1 MKVGVYNRY
10 WRTGG
15 GAETYGAAVAQ
26 VLARHHDVD
35 LLGPDDVDLAH
46 LAERLRLDLSGIG
59 MVVLRDRPGAVLR
72 ASRAYDLF
80 VNVSFMSDDDAG
92 APHNLYITHFPARS
106 AGDLNVAQRL
116 AIRVF
121 GPLVRA
127 QAVDTAWG
135 EGFYPREG
143 RRPRYFWTAAEA
155 SFFVEARGDRDVAVR
170 LVFRDQRPPGLPP
183 AEVSI
188 LVEGSPAAS
197 RTIGGGGSALARR
210 RAYSQEHHHRWS
222 AILKDARL

>member
-35 LLGPDDVDLAH
+35 LLGPDEVDLDH

-72 ASRAYDLF
+72 ASRGYDLF

-116 AIRVF
+116 AIRAL

-135 EGFYPREG
+135 EGFYRGRGAALGTSGPRRRRRSSWRPG
-143 RRPRYFWTAAEA
+143 RT
-155 SFFVEARGDRDVAVR
+155 GT
-170 LVFRDQRPPGLPP
+170 
-183 AEVSI
+183 
-188 LVEGSPAAS
+188 SPCAWSSGTSVQWAS
-197 RTIGGGGSALARR
+197 RPQRWRSRWRGSRR
-210 RAYSQEHHHRWS
+210 GA
-222 AILKDARL
+222 